1 MVKKWIFVL
10 SLMAVLTV
18 SCVLEYRFVNNS
30 FEYLHSK
37 LIEYKQMIDQ
47 NKEQIDTEENIVY
60 VQALH
65 EDWHKKSN
73 ILKALIWHTGIKDI
87 EVGLSRI
94 ETYTS
99 ENDYT
104 ETLAELDSLIDYVM
118 HYSSD
123 FKLTLENLF

>member
-1 MVKKWIFVL
+1 
-10 SLMAVLTV
+10 MAVLTV

-30 FEYLHSK
+30 FEYLHLK

-65 EDWHKKSN
+65 ENWHKKSN

-104 ETLAELDSLIDYVM
+104 EALAELDSLIDYVM

>member
-65 EDWHKKSN
+65 ENWHKKSN

-99 ENDYT
+99 ENNYT
-104 ETLAELDSLIDYVM
+104 EALAELDSLIDYVM

>member
-1 MVKKWIFVL
+1 MKKWIFVL

-65 EDWHKKSN
+65 ENWHKKSS

-87 EVGLSRI
+87 EIGLSRI

-99 ENDYT
+99 ENNYT
-104 ETLAELDSLIDYVM
+104 EALAELDSLIDYVM

-123 FKLTLENLF
+123 FKLTFENLF

>member
-37 LIEYKQMIDQ
+37 LIEYKQMIDK

-65 EDWHKKSN
+65 ENWHKKSN

-99 ENDYT
+99 ENNYT
-104 ETLAELDSLIDYVM
+104 EALAELDSLIDYVM

>member
-1 MVKKWIFVL
+1 MKKWIFVL

-30 FEYLHSK
+30 FEYLHLK

-65 EDWHKKSN
+65 ENWHKKSN

-104 ETLAELDSLIDYVM
+104 EALAELDSLIDYVM

>member
-1 MVKKWIFVL
+1 MVKKWIFIL

-65 EDWHKKSN
+65 ENWHKKSR

-99 ENDYT
+99 ENNYT
-104 ETLAELDSLIDYVM
+104 EALAELDSLIDYVM

>member
-30 FEYLHSK
+30 FEYLHLK

-65 EDWHKKSN
+65 ENWHKKSS

-104 ETLAELDSLIDYVM
+104 EALAELDSLIDYVM

-123 FKLTLENLF
+123 FKLTFENLF

>member
-65 EDWHKKSN
+65 ENWHKKSS

-99 ENDYT
+99 ENNYT
-104 ETLAELDSLIDYVM
+104 EALAELDSLIDYVM

-123 FKLTLENLF
+123 FKLTFENLF

>member
-1 MVKKWIFVL
+1 MVKKWIFIL

-30 FEYLHSK
+30 FEYLHLK

-65 EDWHKKSN
+65 ENWHKKSN

-104 ETLAELDSLIDYVM
+104 EALAELDSLIDYVM

>member
-65 EDWHKKSN
+65 ENWHKKSN
-73 ILKALIWHTGIKDI
+73 ILKSLIWHTGIKDI

-99 ENDYT
+99 ENNYT
-104 ETLAELDSLIDYVM
+104 EALAELDSLIDYVM

>member
-1 MVKKWIFVL
+1 MKKWIFVL

-37 LIEYKQMIDQ
+37 LLEYKQMIGQ

-87 EVGLSRI
+87 EIGLSRI

-99 ENDYT
+99 ENNYT
-104 ETLAELDSLIDYVM
+104 EALAELDSLIDYVM

>member
-30 FEYLHSK
+30 FEYLHLK

-104 ETLAELDSLIDYVM
+104 EALAELDSLIDYVM

>member
-10 SLMAVLTV
+10 SLMAVLAV
-18 SCVLEYRFVNNS
+18 SCILEYRFVNNS

-37 LIEYKQMIDQ
+37 LIEYKQKIEV
-47 NKEQIDTEENIVY
+47 NEEQIDTEENIVF
-60 VQALH
+60 VQKLH

-73 ILKALIWHTGIKDI
+73 VLKALIWHTGIKDI

-104 ETLAELDSLIDYVM
+104 EALAELDSLIDYVM